1 MKKAIL
7 KNDLGIT
14 DTIKRQVKLFDVSEN
29 TLIFTDIANSLYS
42 YSISK
47 SKITHKK
54 RLTGE
59 VYQIL
64 IAFNKVFCLTSIGLQ
79 ILTLNLRDVLLLGLE
94 KSGTKMNKSNYGLAI
109 INESTNET
117 HILKIEK
124 PFTMTVKTLFTP
136 SVIDACVGKEHTYY
150 STRDNKVII
159 CSDNHIVNTI
169 VDVNLISTRIF
180 VYKDKLIL
188 ADSYMGDPVRLIRI
202 KDSNTGTLLNT
213 LELSVL
219 NSQNI
224 CLSGNRLIIKQPKE
238 FIIYNLKTNDKITKP
253 IPITFESLKIL
264 ATKDTLIV
272 QSGSDLKILNG
283 FLK

>member
-1 MKKAIL
+1 MKKTTL
-7 KNDLGIT
+7 KNDLAVT
-14 DTIKRQVKLFDVSEN
+14 DTIKRHVKLFDVSGD
-29 TLIFTDIANSLYS
+29 TLIFIDISNSLYS

-47 SKITHKK
+47 STITHKK

-59 VYQIL
+59 VSQIL
-64 IAFNKVFCLTSIGLQ
+64 IAFNKIFCLTSIGLQ

-94 KSGTKMNKSNYGLAI
+94 KSGTIMNKSDQGLAI
-109 INESTNET
+109 INELTNET

-124 PFTMTVKTLFTP
+124 PFSITVKTLFTP

-188 ADSYMGDPVRLIRI
+188 ADSYMGDPIRLIRI

-224 CLSGNRLIIKQPKE
+224 CLSDNRLIIKQPKE
-238 FIIYNLKTNDKITKP
+238 LIIYNLKTNNKITKT
-253 IPITFESLKIL
+253 IPINFESFKIL
-264 ATKDTLIV
+264 ATKNTLIV
-272 QSGSDLKILNG
+272 QSGTGLKIMHG